1 MIQRVAIFA
10 ASLVAA
16 AALAV
21 GFAIAGLAPAAA
33 PVAAEPVSAPVAATA
48 DAPTPAPVVQ
58 VDTVYVAP
66 LATPQD
72 VVVTKVVTAARGG
85 GEGNENEG
93 SGD

>member
-1 MIQRVAIFA
+1 MIQRDAIFA

-21 GFAIAGLAPAAA
+21 GFAIAGLAPTPA
-33 PVAAEPVSAPVAATA
+33 PVAAEPVAATT

-66 LATPQD
+66 QATPQD
-72 VVVTKVVTAARGG
+72 VVVTNVVTAARGG

>member
-1 MIQRVAIFA
+1 MLQRVAIFA

-16 AALAV
+16 ATLAL
-21 GFAIAGLAPAAA
+21 GFAIAGLAPTPV
-33 PVAAEPVSAPVAATA
+33 PVAVEPVAATA

-66 LATPQD
+66 QATPQD
-72 VVVTKVVTAARGG
+72 VVVTNVVTAAGG
-85 GEGNENEG
+85 GERNENEG